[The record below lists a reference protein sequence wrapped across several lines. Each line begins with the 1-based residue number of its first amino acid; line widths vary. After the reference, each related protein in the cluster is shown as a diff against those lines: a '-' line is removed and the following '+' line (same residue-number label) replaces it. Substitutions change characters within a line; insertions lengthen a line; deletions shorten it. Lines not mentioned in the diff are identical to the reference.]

1 MNLGPAEVAVILL
14 LALLVFGPARL
25 PEIGRQVGAAM
36 RELRRM
42 QSTLRR
48 ELDEAMREEPAP
60 PVPAPPM
67 AGLPVAGEP
76 DHTDVEPD
84 HTDVTASPTSRPSE
98 PGFEGPPGSFI

>member
-25 PEIGRQVGAAM
+25 PEIGRQVGGAM

-48 ELDEAMREEPAP
+48 ELDDALREEPTR
-60 PVPAPPM
+60 PAVSGPERP
-67 AGLPVAGEP
+67 ADPEP
-76 DHTDVEPD
+76 DHTDV
-84 HTDVTASPTSRPSE
+84 SPPNDR
-98 PGFEGPPGSFI
+98 GFDGPPGSFT